1 MMRIAPPQSRPK
13 GGGGICCN
21 AEILICYKHLRRLQY
36 NLVQPGQFAFVFL
49 TARRRASVSASQVKA
64 LLNSLLDFLAH
75 GLLRFSW
82 WQIVLSAL
90 AMTHVTIIGV
100 TVYLH
105 RCQAHR
111 ALDLHPIASHFFRFW
126 LWMTTGMLTGQWAA
140 IHRKHHAKCETEED
154 PHSPQT
160 RGIWKVLLEGA
171 ELYRAE
177 AKNEET
183 LRRYGHGTPN
193 DWIERNLY
201 TRFPI
206 LGVSVMMVIDVA
218 LFGIVGLSVWAVQ
231 MVWIPFWA
239 AGVVNGL
246 AHFWGYRNFN
256 SSDASTNIFP
266 WGIIIG
272 GEELHNNH
280 HTYATSAKLS
290 NKWFEFDIGWLYI
303 RLMSACGLA
312 KVKKIAPTPRLI
324 ARKPVLDQETLQAV
338 LTNRYEVMARY
349 AKTAKRAYRQE
360 LARLKEIGARE
371 KYVLMRGARN
381 WFHKEE
387 LSLGE
392 PHKRQLPEIFADS
405 HTLSTF
411 IELRNDLAAIWERS
425 NASREQLLVQL
436 QDWCHRAEQSGIKA
450 LQEFAMRLRRYA

>member
-1 MMRIAPPQSRPK
+1 
-13 GGGGICCN
+13 
-21 AEILICYKHLRRLQY
+21 
-36 NLVQPGQFAFVFL
+36 
-49 TARRRASVSASQVKA
+49 

-75 GLLRFSW
+75 GLFRFSW
-82 WQIVLSAL
+82 WQLVVYTLIA
-90 AMTHVTIIGV
+90 THITIIGV

-111 ALDLHPIASHFFRFW
+111 ALDLHPAVSHFFRFW

-171 ELYRAE
+171 ELYRTE

-183 LRRYGHGTPN
+183 MRKFSHGTPN
-193 DWIERNLY
+193 DWMERNVY
-201 TRFPI
+201 TKYPI
-206 LGVSVMMVIDVA
+206 LGVSLMMVLNVA
-218 LFGIVGLSVWAVQ
+218 MFGLVGLTVWAVQ
-231 MVWIPFWA
+231 MIWIPFWA

-266 WGIIIG
+266 WGILIG

-290 NKWFEFDIGWLYI
+290 NKWYEFDIGWMYI
-303 RLMSACGLA
+303 RIMSAFRLA
-312 KVKKIAPTPRLI
+312 KVKKIAPTPRLTTG
-324 ARKPVLDQETLQAV
+324 KLVLDQDTLQAV
-338 LTNRYEVMARY
+338 LANRYEVMARY
-349 AKTAKRAYRQE
+349 GKALKRAYRQE
-360 LARLKEIGARE
+360 LAHLKEVGARE
-371 KYVLMRGARN
+371 KYQLMRGARS

-387 LSLGE
+387 AGLDE
-392 PHKRQLPEIFADS
+392 PQKRQLPQIFANS
-405 HTLSTF
+405 QKLRTYIEMRTELS
-411 IELRNDLAAIWERS
+411 AMWERS

-436 QDWCHRAEQSGIKA
+436 QDWCHRAEESGIKA
-450 LQEFAMRLRRYA
+450 LQEFASRLRRYA